1 MNLSS
6 RSFFRHV
13 GTLTTY
19 WREALLLAAS
29 IVVTLVVLEIGY
41 RLYQYQTLPGRLFAL
56 VDAQVRA
63 DYDARADAAQ
73 Q

>member
-1 MNLSS
+1 MNLFS
-6 RSFFRHV
+6 RFFLRHM
-13 GTLTTY
+13 GALATH

-29 IVVTLVVLEIGY
+29 VVVTLVVLEIGY